1 MANTITNLIPL
12 LYEALDVVSRE
23 MVGFIPAVNKDT
35 SAERAAKDQTINI
48 FTVPAIS
55 GSDVTPGQLPP
66 DDGDQTFGN
75 TTMTISK
82 SRYWPVRWTGEEGK
96 AVGQTGLQGNVLRD
110 QFAQAMRAACNEIE
124 SDLAAL
130 HGLSSRAYGTA
141 GTAPFGSAGD
151 LSDLSFTKQILEDNG
166 APTGDLQF
174 VLSTGAKAN
183 LGGKQS
189 ALFKV
194 NEAGTSDLLRRGII
208 GQLEGFDMHTSGQVK
223 TFTKGTNS
231 GATTNATGYA
241 IGAVT
246 ITLASAGTGT
256 ILAGDVITFAGDT
269 NKYVVLTGDTDVSN
283 GGTIVLA
290 EPGLRQAIPAGA
302 TAITTAANSSR
313 NMAFSRSAIAL
324 ATRLPALP
332 DGGDSAD
339 DRTTITDPVSGLS
352 FEISLYRL
360 YRRIKYEVAI
370 AWGVK
375 MVAPRHT
382 AILLG

>member
-1 MANTITNLIPL
+1 MPNTITNLIPI

-23 MVGFIPAVNKDT
+23 QIGFIPAVTRDSN
-35 SAERAAKDQTINI
+35 AERAALNQTINI
-48 FTVPAIS
+48 FTVPAIT
-55 GSDVTPGQLPP
+55 GQDITPGQNPP
-66 DDGDQTFGN
+66 DDGDQTMGN

-82 SRYWPVRWTGEEGK
+82 SRYWPVRWSGEEQR
-96 AVGQTGLQGNVLRD
+96 AVEQTGLQRNVVRD
-110 QFAQAMRAACNEIE
+110 QFAQAIRAACNEIE

-130 HGLSSRAYGTA
+130 HLTASRAYGTS
-141 GTAPFGSAGD
+141 GTTPFGTAGD
-151 LSDLSFTKQILEDNG
+151 LTDLSFTKQILEDNG
-166 APTGDLQF
+166 APQGDLQF
-174 VLSTGAKAN
+174 VINTGAKAN

-194 NEAGTSDLLRRGII
+194 NEAGTADLLRRGVI
-208 GQLEGFDMHTSGQVK
+208 GQLEGFDMHTSAQVK
-223 TFTKGTNS
+223 SFTKGTGAS
-231 GATTNATGYA
+231 ATTNATGYA
-241 IGAVT
+241 IGSTT

-269 NKYVVLTGDTDVSN
+269 NKYVVLTGDADVSN
-283 GGTIVLA
+283 GGTVVLQ
-290 EPGLRQAIPAGA
+290 EPGLRVALPASA
-302 TAITTAANSSR
+302 TAITVQGNSAR

-324 ATRLPALP
+324 ATRMPALP

-339 DRTTITDPVSGLS
+339 DRETITDPVTGLS
-352 FEISLYRL
+352 FEVSLYRL
-360 YRRIKYEVAI
+360 YRRVKYEVAI